1 MKNSIGLSSA
11 TARVELLDAL
21 RGFALM
27 GLFLVHSVEM
37 YETFW
42 SHPDYGAVFQWT
54 FGLFSGK
61 AYALMALCFGVS
73 FYLIMQGAARRGQ
86 DFRWR
91 FAWRLTLLIGIGLLH
106 TIFYR
111 GDILQ
116 ILALLGF
123 SMLLLDRIRSNRV
136 LLVLAAVCFLEV
148 PLLLRAWLAAK
159 GVGWAAAQPLY
170 YNDPGMAA
178 LTHGTLVEVVRA
190 NFGSMLTMNWDYSV
204 ESGRIVQMLGLFMA
218 GLVLGRVGFFTG
230 PDRFKLQRRVILAA
244 AIVLAVPLYFYGSD
258 TINSLVPDGP
268 IRQNLGAAVEKWTGL
283 AVAVAE
289 LLLFV
294 ELFQSAARRL
304 AGLFAAP
311 GRMTLTLYVGQSVV
325 FTPIYYGYGLGLYD
339 DLRPWQCLFIGAVSF
354 ALQIA
359 IAHFWFRRFY
369 YGPLEW
375 LWRAAT
381 RTSFDIPFLRQPMP
395 AAA

>member
-1 MKNSIGLSSA
+1 LKNNVASS
-11 TARVELLDAL
+11 TAGRLDLLDSV

-42 SHPDYGAVFQWT
+42 AHPDYGPVFQWT

-61 AYALMALCFGVS
+61 AYAIMALCFGVS

-91 FAWRLTLLIGIGLLH
+91 FAWRLTLLVGIGLLH

-116 ILALLGF
+116 ILAVLGF
-123 SMLLLDRIRSNRV
+123 SMLLLDRIRSNRL
-136 LLVLAAVCFLEV
+136 LLVLAGICFLEL

-170 YNDPGMAA
+170 YSDPGMAA
-178 LTHGTLVEVVRA
+178 LTHGSFLDVVSA
-190 NFGSMLTMNWDYSV
+190 NFHAVWNMNWAYSI
-204 ESGRIVQMLGLFMA
+204 ESGRVVQMLGFFMT
-218 GLVLGRVGFFTG
+218 GLVLARVGFFTD
-230 PDRFKLQRRVILAA
+230 PDRFKRQRRVALAA
-244 AIVLAVPLYFYGSD
+244 AVLLAVPLHFYGSD
-258 TINSLVPDGP
+258 MLNSLMADGP
-268 IRQNLGAAVEKWTGL
+268 VRQNLGAALDKWTGL
-283 AVAVAE
+283 AVATAE

-294 ELFQSAARRL
+294 ELFQSAARPL
-304 AGLFAAP
+304 ARLFAAP

-325 FTPIYYGYGLGLYD
+325 FCPIYYNYGLGLNAV
-339 DLRPWQCLFIGAVSF
+339 LTPGQSLAIGAAATLVQGVLSH
-354 ALQIA
+354 L
-359 IAHFWFRRFY
+359 WMRRFH

-381 RTSFDIPFLRQPMP
+381 RTNLDVPFVKSAVP
-395 AAA
+395 ALA

>member
-1 MKNSIGLSSA
+1 LKNEVA
-11 TARVELLDAL
+11 TSTVGRVDLLDSV

-42 SHPDYGAVFQWT
+42 AHPDYGAVFQWT

-61 AYALMALCFGVS
+61 AYAIMALCFGVS

-91 FAWRLTLLIGIGLLH
+91 FAWRLMLLVGIGLFH

-136 LLVLAAVCFLEV
+136 LLVLAGICFLEL

-159 GVGWAAAQPLY
+159 GVAWAAAPPLY

-178 LTHGTLVEVVRA
+178 LTQGSFLDVVGA
-190 NFGSMLTMNWDYSV
+190 NFHAVWNMNWGYSI
-204 ESGRIVQMLGLFMA
+204 ESGRIVQMLGLFMV
-218 GLVLGRVGFFTG
+218 GLVLARIGFFTN
-230 PDRFKLQRRVILAA
+230 PDRLMWQRRVALVAA
-244 AIVLAVPLYFYGSD
+244 VLLAVPLHFYGSD
-258 TINSLVPDGP
+258 ALNSVVAGGP
-268 IRQNLGAAVEKWTGL
+268 VRQNLGAALEKWTGL
-283 AVAVAE
+283 AIATAE

-294 ELFQSAARRL
+294 ELFQSAARPL
-304 AGLFAAP
+304 ARLFAAP
-311 GRMTLTLYVGQSVV
+311 GRMTLTLYVGQSIV
-325 FTPIYYGYGLGLYD
+325 FCPIYYAYGLGLNAV
-339 DLRPWQCLFIGAVSF
+339 LTPGQSLAIGAAAVV
-354 ALQIA
+354 AQGI
-359 IAHFWFRRFY
+359 IAHLWIRRFH

-381 RTSFDIPFLRQPMP
+381 RTSLDVPFIKSAVP
-395 AAA
+395 ALA

>member
-1 MKNSIGLSSA
+1 LKNVVASSSA
-11 TARVELLDAL
+11 ERLDLLDSV

-27 GLFLVHSVEM
+27 GLFLVHSVEQ

-42 SHPDYGAVFQWT
+42 SHPDYGAVFQWD

-73 FYLIMQGAARRGQ
+73 FYLIMQSAARRGQ

-91 FAWRLTLLIGIGLLH
+91 FAWRLTLLVGIGLFH

-123 SMLLLDRIRSNRV
+123 SMLLLDRIKSNRV
-136 LLVLAAVCFLEV
+136 LLVLAGICFLEL

-159 GVGWAAAQPLY
+159 GVAWAAAQPLY
-170 YNDPGMAA
+170 FHDPGMPA
-178 LTHGTLVEVVRA
+178 LLHGTFAEAVRA
-190 NFGSMLTMNWDYSV
+190 NFSAVWTMNWAYSV
-204 ESGRIVQMLGLFMA
+204 ESGRVVQMLGLFMV
-218 GLVLGRVGFFTG
+218 GLVLGRRGFFSD
-230 PDRFKLQRRVILAA
+230 PDRFKLLRRAILGAAILLAA
-244 AIVLAVPLYFYGSD
+244 PLYFYTHD
-258 TINSLVPDGP
+258 LLNSLVAEGP
-268 IRQNLGAAVEKWTGL
+268 VRQNLGEVIEKWIGL
-283 AVAVAE
+283 TVATAE

-294 ELFQSAARRL
+294 ELFQSAARPL
-304 AGLFAAP
+304 ARLFAAP
-311 GRMTLTLYVGQSVV
+311 GRMTLTLYVGQSIV
-325 FTPIYYGYGLGLYD
+325 FCPVYYGYGLGLNAV
-339 DLRPWQCLFIGAVSF
+339 LTPGRSLEIGIVAVIVQGV
-354 ALQIA
+354 L
-359 IAHFWFRRFY
+359 AHLWMRRFH

-381 RTSFDIPFLRQPMP
+381 RTSFDVPFVKNGVP
-395 AAA
+395 AIA

>member
-1 MKNSIGLSSA
+1 LKNEA
-11 TARVELLDAL
+11 ARLELLDSV

-42 SHPDYGAVFQWT
+42 AHPDYGAVFQWD

-73 FYLIMQGAARRGQ
+73 FYLIMQGAARRGH

-91 FAWRLTLLIGIGLLH
+91 FAWRLILLASIGLLH

-116 ILALLGF
+116 ILALLGL
-123 SMLLLDRIRSNRV
+123 SMLLLDRIKSNRM
-136 LLVLAAVCFLEV
+136 LLVLAALCFLEP

-159 GVGWAAAQPLY
+159 GVSWAAAPPYY
-170 YNDPGMAA
+170 YNDLGMPA
-178 LTHGTLVEVVRA
+178 LLHGSFLDVVHA
-190 NFGSMLTMNWDYSV
+190 NLTVGLAMNWSYSI
-204 ESGRIVQMLGLFMA
+204 EGGRVVQMLGLFMV
-218 GLVLGRVGFFTG
+218 GLVLGRVGFFSD
-230 PDRFKLQRRVILAA
+230 PDRFKLQRRIVLAIA
-244 AIVLAVPLYFYGSD
+244 TVLAVPLFFYASD
-258 TINSLVPDGP
+258 TLNSLMADGP
-268 IRQNLGAAVEKWTGL
+268 VRQNLGAALEKVTGL
-283 AVAVAE
+283 AVATVE

-294 ELFQSAARRL
+294 ELFQSAARPLMR
-304 AGLFAAP
+304 LFAEP
-311 GRMTLTLYVGQSVV
+311 GRMTLTLYVGQSIV
-325 FTPIYYGYGLGLYD
+325 FAPLFYGYGLGLNAV
-339 DLRPWQCLFIGAVSF
+339 LTPGQCLSIGVVAT
-354 ALQIA
+354 IA
-359 IAHFWFRRFY
+359 QGVLAHLWFRRFH

-381 RTSFDIPFLRQPMP
+381 RTTLDVPFLKSQVP

>member
-1 MKNSIGLSSA
+1 LSNGSTS
-11 TARVELLDAL
+11 TASPRLELLDSV

-42 SHPDYGAVFQWT
+42 ARPDFGPVYQWT

-61 AYALMALCFGVS
+61 SYALMALCFGVS

-91 FAWRLTLLIGIGLLH
+91 FAWRLTTLFGIGLLH

-116 ILALLGF
+116 MLALFGF
-123 SMLLLDRIRSNRV
+123 LMLLLDRMRSNRV
-136 LLVLAAVCFLEV
+136 LLVLAAVCFLEA

-159 GVGWAAAQPLY
+159 GVGWAGAQPLY
-170 YNDPGMAA
+170 FSDPGMAA
-178 LTHGTLVEVVRA
+178 LLHGTFLDVVGA
-190 NFGSMLTMNWDYSV
+190 NFRAIVTMNWSFAV
-204 ESGRIVQMLGLFMA
+204 ESGRLIQMIGLFIV
-218 GLVLGRVGFFTG
+218 GLVLARVGFFAD
-230 PDRFKLQRRVILAA
+230 PDRFKLQRRAILVA
-244 AIVLAVPLYFYGSD
+244 AIMLAVPLYFYGSD

-268 IRQNLGAAVEKWTGL
+268 VRQNLAAVVDKWTAL
-283 AVAVAE
+283 AIAVAE

-294 ELFQSAARRL
+294 ELFQSVARPVARV
-304 AGLFAAP
+304 FAIP
-311 GRMTLTLYVGQSVV
+311 GRMTLTLYVGQSIV
-325 FTPIYYGYGLGLYD
+325 FCPIYYGYGLGLNAV
-339 DLRPWQCLFIGAVSF
+339 LTPGQALAIGAV
-354 ALQIA
+354 AA
-359 IAHFWFRRFY
+359 IAQGILAHLWFRRFH

-381 RTSFDIPFLRQPMP
+381 RTSLDVPFLKTPVP
-395 AAA
+395 APA